1 MDFRFDYH
9 KSLTHLHVGC
19 EKPHAY
25 FIPYAND
32 AAALRDNRAAS
43 NRFFSLCGDW
53 DFHFYTTPDQLPDF
67 LAPDFSRDGMDKLT
81 VPMSWQVALGRGYD
95 VPNYTNVNYP
105 YPVDPPHV
113 PDDNPCGLYVR
124 DFYVDGKTLADKTYY
139 LTFEGVDS
147 CFYVFVNDIFVGY
160 SQVSH
165 MTSEFDVTDKLLDGN
180 NTVKVL
186 VFKWCDGSYLEDQ
199 DKFRLSGIFREVYLL
214 ARDKVHIVDLFTRTY
229 LTSDFRSGTMDVD
242 VTVNGSADVSYRLL
256 RACGLEIESGTVHI
270 DGTGKFDFLIDRP
283 ELWSD
288 ETPTLY
294 SLLITCG
301 EEHICLF
308 IGFREV
314 KIENKVV
321 YINGKKV
328 KAKGVNRHD
337 SHPYLGSATPLDHM
351 LHDLYLLKQFNVN
364 MVRTSH
370 YPNDPRFV
378 GLCDK
383 LGLYVCDETDIETHG
398 FARLDNWNPQTHSW
412 DTLTDS
418 DEWTASYLDRVERM
432 YERDKNHAC
441 VIFWSLGN
449 ESGVGRNQEKMA
461 AYLRSRDPRN
471 LVHCE
476 DISRRLLKYAKA
488 EDPQERRKVNSPVID
503 MESRMYPG
511 FDETVDLYLTK
522 KSPYEKPLFLC
533 EYSHAM
539 GNGPGCLSKYWEMI
553 YAHDN
558 FFGGCVWEMLDHS
571 VATGDNIY
579 ADPHFVYGGDFGDK
593 PNDGNF
599 CVDGLV
605 YPNRRPHTGF
615 YEYKQAIKPFAIT
628 NFDAEAGTFRV
639 RNLRYFTD
647 LSDMDLYWSIEKNG
661 ETVKEG
667 RFCGLNIKPQTS
679 RRYSI
684 DLTGMDFTD
693 ATYTFNAVVRTN
705 RSYPWAQAGHEVGFE
720 QIALPE
726 IACLSTKLADRI
738 PAGTRFSVTEDDLG
752 ITVVAGETVYHV
764 NKLHGWIDS
773 LLDNGREMLT
783 SPIRTTVWRAPTD
796 NDRRIKVQW
805 EEAGYKNEQIK
816 CYTCSLSE
824 VSDTSAT
831 VKASISMGG
840 YLRVPFL
847 HAELTYTFYAQG
859 GVILS
864 YDVKVKEGLPNLPRF
879 GVMFTMPEGSER
891 LRYFGRGPIE
901 SYMDKRLASRLGIFE
916 TMVCD
921 HFEHYVRPQE
931 NMAHADTKWAFVSN
945 LSAHGLLFCMTED
958 DFSFNCSHYTPMQLT
973 ETRHDYE
980 LIPMKDTVVHLDARH
995 NGIGSNS
1002 CGPTLHPDYQFNA
1015 TAFRFS
1021 VRILPAF
1028 VNNVDPFEEI
1038 RKK

>member
-9 KSLTHLHVGC
+9 KSLEHLHVGC

-25 FIPYAND
+25 FIPYATD

-43 NRFFSLCGDW
+43 DRFTSLCGDW
-53 DFHFYTTPDQLPDF
+53 DFHFYTTPEQLPDF
-67 LAPDFSRDGMDKLT
+67 LAPDFSRKGMDKLT

-124 DFYVDGKTLADKTYY
+124 DFQVDAQTLDTKTVY

-165 MTSEFDVTDKLLDGN
+165 MTSEFDITDKLRAGT

-214 ARDKVHIVDLFTRTY
+214 CRDKVHIVDLFARTY
-229 LTSDFRSGTMDVD
+229 LTSNFKRGTMDVD
-242 VTVNGSADVSYRLL
+242 VTVNGTADVSYRLL
-256 RACGLEIESGTVHI
+256 RACGHEIESGTVHI
-270 DGTGKFDFLIDRP
+270 DGTGKFDFLMDNP

-294 SLLITCG
+294 RLLITCG
-301 EEHICLF
+301 TEHICLF

-314 KIENKVV
+314 KIVGKVI
-321 YINGKKV
+321 YINDQKV

-351 LHDLYLLKQFNVN
+351 IHDLYLLKQFNVN

-383 LGLYVCDETDIETHG
+383 LGFYVCDETDLETHG
-398 FARLDNWNPQTHSW
+398 CTRVDNW
-412 DTLTDS
+412 DMFTDS
-418 DEWTASYLDRVERM
+418 DEWTEAYLDRVKRM

-441 VIFWSLGN
+441 VILWSLGN
-449 ESGVGRNQEKMA
+449 ESGAGRNQAKMA
-461 AYLRSRDPRN
+461 EYLRSRDPRN

-476 DISRRLLKYAKA
+476 DISRRLLKYAKSDDPA
-488 EDPQERRKVNSPVID
+488 ERAKVESPVID
-503 MESRMYPG
+503 IESRMYPG
-511 FDETVDLYLTK
+511 FDEVQELYLSK
-522 KSPYEKPLFLC
+522 KSPYSKPFFMC

-539 GNGPGCLSKYWEMI
+539 GNGPGCLAKYWEMI
-553 YAHDN
+553 YNNDS

-579 ADPHFVYGGDFGDK
+579 VDPHFVYGGDFGDH
-593 PNDGNF
+593 PNDSNF

-605 YPNRRPHTGF
+605 YPDRRPHTGF
-615 YEYKQAIKPFAIT
+615 YEYKQAIKPFVIT
-628 NFDAEAGTFRV
+628 DFDAEGASV
-639 RNLRYFTD
+639 RIKNRRYFTD
-647 LSDMDLYWSIEKNG
+647 LSDLDLYWSIEKNG
-661 ETVKEG
+661 EIVKEG
-667 RFCGLNIKPQTS
+667 RICGLNIKPQTN
-679 RRYSI
+679 RRYSL
-684 DLTGMDFTD
+684 DLSEVDFTD
-693 ATYTFNAVVRTN
+693 GVYTFNAVAKTN
-705 RSYPWAQAGHEVGFE
+705 RSYPWAQAGHEVGSE
-720 QIALPE
+720 QITLEE
-726 IACLSTKLADRI
+726 IACLNTKLVDLI
-738 PAGTRFSVTEDDLG
+738 PAGTRFSVTEDQAG
-752 ITVVAGETVYHV
+752 ITVTAGETVYHI

-773 LLDNGREMLT
+773 LVDNGREMLT
-783 SPIRTTVWRAPTD
+783 SPIRTTIWRAPTD
-796 NDRRIKVQW
+796 NDRKIKADW
-805 EEAGYKNEQIK
+805 EKAGYKNEQIK
-816 CYTCSLSE
+816 CYSCELCE
-824 VSDTSAT
+824 VTDTTAT

-840 YLRVPFL
+840 YMKAPFL
-847 HAELTYTFYAQG
+847 HAEVLYTFYARG
-859 GVILS
+859 GVVLS
-864 YDVKVKEGLPNLPRF
+864 YDVKVQNGLPNLPRF

-901 SYMDKRLASRLGIFE
+901 SYIDKRLASRLGVFE
-916 TMVCD
+916 TLVSD

-931 NMAHADTKWAFVSN
+931 NMAHADTRWAFVSN
-945 LSAHGLLFCMTED
+945 LSAHGLFFAKTEE
-958 DFSFNCSHYTPMQLT
+958 DFSFNCAHFTPMQLT

-980 LIPMKDTVVHLDARH
+980 LVPMKDTVVNLDARH

-1002 CGPTLHPDYQFNA
+1002 CGPVLHPDYQFNA

-1021 VRILPAF
+1021 IRILPAF
-1028 VNNVDPFEEI
+1028 VNNIDPFEEI

>member
-1 MDFRFDYH
+1 MDFCFDYH
-9 KSLTHLHVGC
+9 KSLEHLHVGC

-25 FIPYAND
+25 LIPHATD
-32 AAALRDNRAAS
+32 ASALRDNRAAS
-43 NRFFSLCGDW
+43 DRFVSLCGDW
-53 DFHFYTTPDQLPDF
+53 DFQFCATPEQLPDF
-67 LAPDFSRDGMDKLT
+67 LSPAFTREGMDKLT
-81 VPMSWQVALGRGYD
+81 VPMSWQAALGRGYD
-95 VPNYTNVNYP
+95 TPNYTNVNYP

-124 DFYVDGKTLADKTYY
+124 DFAIDARTLAEQTVY

-147 CFYVFVNDIFVGY
+147 CFYVFVNDKFVGY

-165 MTSEFDVTDKLLDGN
+165 MTSEFDVTSFLRAGD
-180 NTVKVL
+180 NTLKVL

-199 DKFRLSGIFREVYLL
+199 DKFRFSGIFREVYLL
-214 ARDKVHIVDLFTRTY
+214 KRDKTHIVDLFARTY
-229 LTSDFRSGTMDVD
+229 LTPDFEQGTMDVD
-242 VTVNGSADVSYRLL
+242 VTVNGTADVSYRLL
-256 RACGLEIESGTVHI
+256 RARGHEIESGTVHI
-270 DGTGKFDFLIDRP
+270 DGTGKLDFLIDHP
-283 ELWSD
+283 DLWSD

-294 SLLITCG
+294 RLLITCG
-301 EEHICLF
+301 TEHICLF
-308 IGFREV
+308 IGMREV
-314 KIENKVV
+314 KVENKVV
-321 YINGKKV
+321 WINGQKV

-364 MVRTSH
+364 MIRTSH
-370 YPNDPRFV
+370 YPNDPRLL

-383 LGLYVCDETDIETHG
+383 LGFYVCDETDLETHG
-398 FARLDNWNPQTHSW
+398 AIHVDNW
-412 DTLTDS
+412 DLFTDS
-418 DEWTASYLDRVERM
+418 DEWTESYLDRVERM

-449 ESGVGRNQEKMA
+449 ESGVGRNQVKMA
-461 AYLRSRDPRN
+461 EYLRSRDPRN

-476 DISRRLLKYAKA
+476 DISRRLLKYAKSDDPA
-488 EDPQERRKVNSPVID
+488 ERLKVESPVID
-503 MESRMYPG
+503 IESRMYPG
-511 FDETVDLYLTK
+511 FDEVETLYLSK
-522 KSPYEKPLFLC
+522 NSPYSKPFFMC

-539 GNGPGCLSKYWEMI
+539 GNGPGCLSKYWELI
-553 YAHDN
+553 YKNDS

-579 ADPHFVYGGDFGDK
+579 ADPHFVYGGDFGDL

-615 YEYKQAIKPFAIT
+615 YEYKQAIKPFVIDE
-628 NFDAEAGTFRV
+628 FDPEGASV
-639 RNLRYFTD
+639 RIKNRRYFTD
-647 LSDMDLYWSIEKNG
+647 LSDLDLCWTIEKNG
-661 ETVKEG
+661 EIIKEG
-667 RFCGLNIKPQTS
+667 RICGLNIKPQTAH
-679 RRYSI
+679 RYKLDLTDV
-684 DLTGMDFTD
+684 DLTGGVC
-693 ATYTFNAVVRTN
+693 TFNAVAKTN
-705 RSYPWAQAGHEVGFE
+705 KSYPWAQAGHEVGFE
-720 QIALPE
+720 QIELEE
-726 IACLSTKLADRI
+726 IACLMTKLNDAIR
-738 PAGTRFSVTEDDLG
+738 PGTRFAAVEDEKN
-752 ITVVAGETVYHV
+752 ITVTAGETVYRV

-773 LLDNGREMLT
+773 LVDNGREMLT

-796 NDRRIKVQW
+796 NDRKIKLEW
-805 EEAGYKNEQIK
+805 EKAGYKREQIK
-816 CYTCSLSE
+816 CYSCELEE
-824 VSDTSAT
+824 VTDTTAV

-840 YLRVPFL
+840 YLKAPFL
-847 HAELTYTFYAQG
+847 HAEATYTFYAQG
-859 GVILS
+859 GVVLS

-901 SYMDKRLASRLGIFE
+901 SYIDKRLASRLGMFE
-916 TMVCD
+916 TMVSD

-931 NMAHADTKWAFVSN
+931 NMAHTDTRWAFVSN
-945 LSAHGLLFCMTED
+945 LSAHGLLFCKTGE
-958 DFSFNCSHYTPMQLT
+958 DFSFNCAHFSPMQLT

-980 LIPMKDTVVHLDARH
+980 LISMKDTVINLDARQ

-1015 TAFRFS
+1015 SEFSFS
-1021 VRILPAF
+1021 VRIMPAF

-1038 RKK
+1038 CKR